1 MSTQEELD
9 TRREVAQII
18 AGLRELPRVLRWVCM
33 AWIALW
39 YWDYRVQAWLMRHLG
54 ITSG

>member
-18 AGLRELPRVLRWVCM
+18 AGLRELPRVLQWMFIAWVKLL
-33 AWIALW
+33 LW
-39 YWDYRVQAWLMRHLG
+39 DHRARAWLIRHSGL
-54 ITSG
+54 TSG